1 MARAMV
7 RQHFP
12 YPITEV
18 NRMIGDRRPD
28 APKKYTFTS
37 PTFYKADS
45 PLFPSGLLS
54 AVKIIQSEEM

>member
-45 PLFPSGLLS
+45 PLFPSAFS
-54 AVKIIQSEEM
+54 VP